1 MAHWQAKSQW
11 FSVAVCYDPE
21 TRKGGMPGKGG
32 RHGFEQPIC
41 SCNGKLAVVR
51 QAIALTLA
59 DRRCTVAIHYLKR
72 QDAAEQVLAEVRE
85 RGADGFIVSGDM
97 TQSDDIRY
105 MIECTRAKFDTLDIL
120 LSNARP
126 EFSEF
131 YRSLL
136 EMTDRSWDVALD
148 S

>member
-1 MAHWQAKSQW
+1 MASNSQYALVMG
-11 FSVAVCYDPE
+11 SS
-21 TRKGGMPGKGG
+21 RGLG
-32 RHGFEQPIC
+32 RR
-41 SCNGKLAVVR
+41 LAL
-51 QAIALTLA
+51 ALA

-97 TQSDDIRY
+97 TQSDDIRHI
-105 MIECTRAKFDTLDIL
+105 IECIRAKFDSLDIL

-131 YRSLL
+131 YRSPL
-136 EMTDRSWDVALD
+136 EMTGRSWDVAMD

>member
-1 MAHWQAKSQW
+1 LAREVAHG
-11 FSVAVCYDPE
+11 V
-21 TRKGGMPGKGG
+21 
-32 RHGFEQPIC
+32 EQPIR
-41 SCNGKLAVVR
+41 SCNGKLAGVG
-51 QAIALTLA
+51 QAIALALA

-97 TQSDDIRY
+97 TQSDDIRH
-105 MIECTRAKFDTLDIL
+105 MIECIRAKFDTLDIL

-131 YRSLL
+131 YRSPL

>member
-1 MAHWQAKSQW
+1 VWPSATILKQEKEECLARK
-11 FSVAVCYDPE
+11 VA
-21 TRKGGMPGKGG
+21 
-32 RHGFEQPIC
+32 HGFEQPIC
-41 SCNGKLAVVR
+41 SCNGKLAGVR

-85 RGADGFIVSGDM
+85 RGPDGFIVSGDM

-105 MIECTRAKFDTLDIL
+105 MIKCIRAKFDTLDIL

-126 EFSEF
+126 E
-131 YRSLL
+131 
-136 EMTDRSWDVALD
+136 LD
-148 S
+148 FARFVRL